1 MTAQPEKANEPW
13 FEAGDG
19 GPLARSSRLAPD
31 SGLSSSLRSYF
42 GSGFLGSKIFRPGSR
57 SGKFLLRK
65 KEPIVIV
72 KARIGEEKRELKT
85 YWLDFAWMG
94 KELPHHEKLVP
105 NTRLVANCSTHDQ
118 IQISNSQRPIRKA
131 HTRFKPTFLGTLRYD
146 FNVWAKFKM
155 RKWSLNST
163 S

>member
-42 GSGFLGSKIFRPGSR
+42 GSGFLGSEIFRPGSR
-57 SGKFLLRK
+57 SGKFRLRK

-118 IQISNSQRPIRKA
+118 IQISNSQRPIRKT
-131 HTRFKPTFLGTLRYD
+131 HTRFKTNFHGHSKVWFQRLGKVQNEKVIT
-146 FNVWAKFKM
+146 
-155 RKWSLNST
+155 
-163 S
+163 